1 MVRPPQTARSE
12 RTREALRQAALV
24 RFLAQGVEATSA
36 EQIAED
42 AGVSLRT
49 FYRHFRSKHDL
60 LFADYDAGL
69 HWFRA
74 ALDARPADESIIDSV
89 QAAIFSFPYDVD
101 AVTKIASLR
110 RGELEP
116 SRIVR
121 HMREVEAD
129 FADAIQAQLRRRN
142 CDIAGAPDAR
152 LHIAVTARCVAAAVF
167 GAMEAWMLGSDRS
180 LGELARVCHVALES
194 LRVGISDTWTTLT
207 VFVIIDKTSSA
218 CEPALL
224 ETRMTGYDAIVIGA
238 GHNGLTAAVL
248 LQRAGLR
255 TACLD
260 AKRYAGGMASTVELF
275 DGYRFEIAGSVQF
288 PTSSAVS
295 SELGLD
301 SLPTVDLEVMSVALR
316 GVGDD
321 PVVQFT
327 DPTKM
332 LTHLHRVHGADAVT
346 GMAGLLAWSQ
356 APTRALGRFEAGT
369 LPKSF
374 DEMYA
379 CATNEFERS
388 AIDDMLFGSVTD
400 VLDRHFPDREK
411 HGALRGSMTV
421 LAVNTLLSRAGHTGQ
436 RCRARLRIGCPGGR
450 LRAVEEI
457 ARWHR
462 RAYHPSVAIAGTHR
476 RRGPVTF
483 QGDRD
488 RG

>member
-332 LTHLHRVHGADAVT
+332 LTHLHSGQTPSPGWRACWRGARRRPGRWGVSKPELCPRA
-346 GMAGLLAWSQ
+346 S
-356 APTRALGRFEAGT
+356 TRCMPVPQMNSNGQR
-369 LPKSF
+369 
-374 DEMYA
+374 
-379 CATNEFERS
+379 
-388 AIDDMLFGSVTD
+388 
-400 VLDRHFPDREK
+400 
-411 HGALRGSMTV
+411 SMTCCSDRSPTCWT
-421 LAVNTLLSRAGHTGQ
+421 AISRTARSTAPCAG
-436 RCRARLRIGCPGGR
+436 R
-450 LRAVEEI
+450 
-457 ARWHR
+457 
-462 RAYHPSVAIAGTHR
+462 
-476 RRGPVTF
+476 
-483 QGDRD
+483 
-488 RG
+488 